1 MARYSASVFQCANDR
16 FLLPFVA
23 RPWRTSPGRKCE
35 YRLLGVNDRL
45 CGKHDIQKMD
55 VERQVFPNPDIPGE
69 IPE

>member
-1 MARYSASVFQCANDR
+1 
-16 FLLPFVA
+16 
-23 RPWRTSPGRKCE
+23 
-35 YRLLGVNDRL
+35 LLGVNGKL